1 MLHRHDTAEAWLDEA
16 AGLAGQVADDMRG
29 NWQYFSATNVAI
41 WRLVINV
48 ERGDSAA
55 TPHLASAVRPENLT
69 VRSRT
74 ADFLAET
81 GRGLAREQ
89 RTRAEAVTWLRKAE
103 ETAPQRVR
111 HSTAVRDTVGYL
123 LNRATATAGGRELR
137 GMAARMGV
145 PHWTH
150 LASHGCGRL

>member
-1 MLHRHDTAEAWLDEA
+1 MRAADLRRPRRWEQPGPDALVPGQSVCLSAVASLLPGWLHRHDTAGTWLDEA
-16 AGLAGQVADDMRG
+16 AGLAGRVADDMRG

-69 VRSRT
+69 VRCRT

-89 RTRAEAVTWLRKAE
+89 RTRAQAVT
-103 ETAPQRVR
+103 
-111 HSTAVRDTVGYL
+111 
-123 LNRATATAGGRELR
+123 
-137 GMAARMGV
+137 
-145 PHWTH
+145 
-150 LASHGCGRL
+150 